1 MKANKYLLVFLMP
14 FLMVLTVALVN
25 LNKYQAKNVLPAKSP
40 LKTAVTFQQPVR

>member
-25 LNKYQAKNVLPAKSP
+25 VLPAKSP